1 MVIIEED
8 KLVLNNVKLFS
19 MEYRNEGKRKFTYIP
34 L

>member
-8 KLVLNNVKLFS
+8 KLVSNNVKLFS
-19 MEYRNEGKRKFTYIP
+19 IEYRNGGKRKFTYTP